1 MRDMNY
7 DGDRDV
13 IAGALEKQHMPIS
26 APNSDQ
32 RNVLAVLVA
41 VLAAVLEETI
51 LWESIDHRDIFII
64 CATKAYI
71 LYTYIRQS
79 QEHGCKQY
87 FNDVLSVISSSRRVS
102 YPRRECRWAW
112 ALT

>member
-71 LYTYIRQS
+71 LYTYIIHLYILYIRMDVKLQITNFCL
-79 QEHGCKQY
+79 EGLLGCTGYKIY
-87 FNDVLSVISSSRRVS
+87 SIYNF
-102 YPRRECRWAW
+102 
-112 ALT
+112 